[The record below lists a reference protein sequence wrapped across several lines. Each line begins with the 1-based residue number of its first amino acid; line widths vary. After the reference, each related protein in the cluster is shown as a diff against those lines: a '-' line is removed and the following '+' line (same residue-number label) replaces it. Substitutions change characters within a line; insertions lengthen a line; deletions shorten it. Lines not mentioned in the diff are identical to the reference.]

1 MDLEIKDRVAIVTGG
16 SRGLGRVSALAL
28 AREGVNVAICGRT
41 QSTLDETVAEM
52 KSLGVSATGVVADI
66 SDPPSAQEVYDSTV
80 AELGAVDILVNNV
93 GGRRGTTIM
102 NTTEEQFK
110 AGFEFNL
117 FGALRLMRLVLPG
130 MKENRW
136 GRIINIS
143 SIFGKQP
150 GTGMIDYNAT
160 KAAVISLT
168 KTLADELA
176 KDNVLVNA
184 VCPGP
189 VRTPLWQEAAKII
202 NPQDPE
208 GMIAGF
214 AAANI
219 PMGRFGRPEEIAS
232 LVTFL
237 ASERSSFITGAA
249 YDIDGGMVKYM
260 V

>member
-1 MDLEIKDRVAIVTGG
+1 MDFSLQDRVAIITGASYG
-16 SRGLGRVSALAL
+16 IGRAIAESLSK
-28 AREGVNVAICGRT
+28 EGAKVAICARNQEQLDQAAQALGSDVLADMT
-41 QSTLDETVAEM
+41 QL
-52 KSLGVSATGVVADI
+52 ADI
-66 SDPPSAQEVYDSTV
+66 EKLFAQTLERY
-80 AELGAVDILVNNV
+80 GRIDILVNNA
-93 GGRRGTTIM
+93 GGTHLSQLLDLPDEAWQENIDV
-102 NTTEEQFK
+102 
-110 AGFEFNL
+110 NL
-117 FGALRLMRLVLPG
+117 FSVVRCSRLALPQMRQQH
-130 MKENRW
+130 W

-150 GTGMIDYNAT
+150 GGGMIDYNAT

-189 VRTPLWQEAAKII
+189 VRTPLWENAAKMI
-202 NPQDPE
+202 NPEDSD
-208 GMIAGF
+208 GMIEGF
-214 AAANI
+214 AQANI
-219 PMGRFGRPEEIAS
+219 PLGRFGRPEEIAS

-237 ASERSSFITGAA
+237 ASEQASFITGSA

>member
-1 MDLEIKDRVAIVTGG
+1 MDFGLQDRVAIITGASYG
-16 SRGLGRVSALAL
+16 IGRAIAESFVQEGVHVALCARNREQL
-28 AREGVNVAICGRT
+28 DQTARELGSGVLAIQADMT
-41 QSTLDETVAEM
+41 Q
-52 KSLGVSATGVVADI
+52 VADI
-66 SDPPSAQEVYDSTV
+66 EKLFAQTGERFGR
-80 AELGAVDILVNNV
+80 LDILVNNA
-93 GGRRGTTIM
+93 GGMHLSQLLDLPDEAWQDNIDV
-102 NTTEEQFK
+102 
-110 AGFEFNL
+110 NL
-117 FGALRLMRLVLPG
+117 FSVLRCSRLALPRMR
-130 MKENRW
+130 EQRW

-150 GTGMIDYNAT
+150 GGGMIDYNAT

-189 VRTPLWQEAAKII
+189 VRTPLWENAAKMI
-202 NPQDPE
+202 NPEDPD
-208 GMIAGF
+208 GMIEGF
-214 AAANI
+214 AQANI
-219 PMGRFGRPEEIAS
+219 PLGRFGRPEEIAS

-237 ASERSSFITGAA
+237 ASERASFITGAA